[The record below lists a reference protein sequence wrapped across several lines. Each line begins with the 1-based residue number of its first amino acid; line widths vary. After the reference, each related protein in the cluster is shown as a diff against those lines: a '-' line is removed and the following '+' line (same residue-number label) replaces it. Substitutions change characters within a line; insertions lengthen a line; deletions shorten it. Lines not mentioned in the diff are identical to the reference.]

1 MVGESGV
8 RGSSEADDG
17 GELEGVQGVGIGK
30 VMAIWNTKIFS
41 FFCLRLI
48 DKRIP
53 KERARGYK
61 RTEKRQEKPRA
72 EPRDERVRKRS
83 LVGGVGTEWGTRLLS
98 GGPLDWS
105 RVGGGYRSGG
115 GGCRIKS
122 RELGSSVLMTGPLI
136 FLLFLREESGRI
148 VRGCSR
154 VARSKRK

>member
-48 DKRIP
+48 DKRDR
-53 KERARGYK
+53 KRERGDTRDQIKDK
-61 RTEKRQEKPRA
+61 RNHVRN
-72 EPRDERVRKRS
+72 RDERVRKRS

-136 FLLFLREESGRI
+136 FLLFWGR
-148 VRGCSR
+148 R
-154 VARSKRK
+154 VGGL